1 MNWRKKSKKDW
12 GRLDLNYKETPFGK
26 IPEHWGVGTILENS
40 KLVTDYV
47 ANGSFASLKENV
59 QYKNEPDY
67 AILIRL
73 DDFNNEF
80 DGNFVYLSRHSY
92 DFLKKSKLFGNEIII
107 SNVGANVG
115 TVFKAPSLSKPMSLG
130 PNSIMFIPKGDNDF
144 YYYWMKSRFGQ
155 HMLKSIVSGS
165 AQPKFNKTDFRRLE
179 IPVPPINEQ
188 KEIGS
193 ILRSLDDRIAENK
206 KINHHLAEIAK
217 SIFDSYFIDLS
228 PYDGVMPDDWQLS
241 NLTGIANYLNGLAMQ
256 KHRPQS
262 NEQGLP
268 VLKIKELRQGFTDS
282 TSDLCSSNIRRDYI
296 IHDGD
301 VIFSWSGS
309 LLVDFWTGGDCGLN
323 QHLFKVSSETYDKWF
338 YYAWTKHHLDRF
350 VKMAADRAT
359 TMGHIKRDALEKAE
373 VLIPSNKD
381 YQEIGN
387 KLKPIYDQ
395 IINNRVESRKL
406 VALRDTLLPKLMS
419 GEISATD

>member
-1 MNWRKKSKKDW
+1 MNWRKKSKNDW
-12 GRLDLNYKETPFGK
+12 GRLGLISNSWQKKTLSDFIYFKNGK
-26 IPEHWGVGTILENS
+26 KRPSITGDIPVYGGNGILDYTSESNLENAVIIGRVGAYAGSVYYES
-40 KLVTDYV
+40 KKLWVSDNAIAAKAKDSSNIAFIYYL
-47 ANGSFASLKENV
+47 LKNLRLSERQIGTGQPLLTQN
-59 QYKNEPDY
+59 
-67 AILIRL
+67 IL
-73 DDFNNEF
+73 NNIE
-80 DGNFVYLSRHSY
+80 VYL
-92 DFLKKSKLFGNEIII
+92 
-107 SNVGANVG
+107 
-115 TVFKAPSLSKPMSLG
+115 PSLEEQCK
-130 PNSIMFIPKGDNDF
+130 I
-144 YYYWMKSRFGQ
+144 
-155 HMLKSIVSGS
+155 
-165 AQPKFNKTDFRRLE
+165 AE
-179 IPVPPINEQ
+179 I
-188 KEIGS
+188 
-193 ILRSLDDRIAENK
+193 LTTLDARIFENK

-419 GEISATD
+419 GEISVTD

>member
-1 MNWRKKSKKDW
+1 MNWRRKSKSDW
-12 GRLDLNYKETPFGK
+12 GRLDLNFKNLSE
-26 IPEHWGVGTILENS
+26 VS
-40 KLVTDYV
+40 DYV
-47 ANGSFASLKENV
+47 NERVKVENLTVENYISTENMLPNKGGIDKATKLPAAKTTSL
-59 QYKNEPDY
+59 Y
-67 AILIRL
+67 
-73 DDFNNEF
+73 
-80 DGNFVYLSRHSY
+80 S
-92 DFLKKSKLFGNEIII
+92 
-107 SNVGANVG
+107 
-115 TVFKAPSLSKPMSLG
+115 
-130 PNSIMFIPKGDNDF
+130 KGDILLSNIRTYFKKIWYTEKDGGCSNDVLVVRARGEIEPKF
-144 YYYWMKSRFGQ
+144 LYYVLSNDKFFEYSSATSKGTKMPRGDKSAIMQYQIPDMPLEEQRT
-155 HMLKSIVSGS
+155 IVSVLS
-165 AQPKFNKTDFRRLE
+165 A
-179 IPVPPINEQ
+179 
-188 KEIGS
+188 
-193 ILRSLDDRIAENK
+193 LDDRIAENK

-338 YYAWTKHHLDRF
+338 YYAWTKHHLYRF

>member
-12 GRLDLNYKETPFGK
+12 GRLDLNFKNLSE
-26 IPEHWGVGTILENS
+26 VS
-40 KLVTDYV
+40 DYV
-47 ANGSFASLKENV
+47 NERVKVENLTVENYISTENMLPNKGGIDKATKLPAAKTTSL
-59 QYKNEPDY
+59 Y
-67 AILIRL
+67 
-73 DDFNNEF
+73 
-80 DGNFVYLSRHSY
+80 S
-92 DFLKKSKLFGNEIII
+92 
-107 SNVGANVG
+107 
-115 TVFKAPSLSKPMSLG
+115 
-130 PNSIMFIPKGDNDF
+130 KGDILLSNIRTYFKKIWYTEKDGGCSNDVLVVRARGEIEPKF
-144 YYYWMKSRFGQ
+144 LYYVLSNDKFFEYSSATSKGTKMPRGDKSAIMQYQIPDMPLEEQRT
-155 HMLKSIVSGS
+155 IVSVLS
-165 AQPKFNKTDFRRLE
+165 A
-179 IPVPPINEQ
+179 
-188 KEIGS
+188 
-193 ILRSLDDRIAENK
+193 LDDRIAENK

>member
-1 MNWRKKSKKDW
+1 MNWRKKSKNDW
-12 GRLDLNYKETPFGK
+12 GRLDLILNKEIKYSKIIDSLYIKGRIGWKGLKKEEYLPNSNFRIINGK
-26 IPEHWGVGTILENS
+26 SVKEGGIDWGETGYITKERYDESPEIMLKSSDIVITKDGTIGKVALIDELTKPTTVASGLFVLRNINPEKWDTKFLYYYLISPFFKSFIESRTEGSVIPHLYQRDFEQLE
-40 KLVTDYV
+40 LPE
-47 ANGSFASLKENV
+47 FSLKEQRAVSNLLS
-59 QYKNEPDY
+59 
-67 AILIRL
+67 AL
-73 DDFNNEF
+73 DN
-80 DGNFVYLSRHSY
+80 
-92 DFLKKSKLFGNEIII
+92 
-107 SNVGANVG
+107 
-115 TVFKAPSLSKPMSLG
+115 
-130 PNSIMFIPKGDNDF
+130 
-144 YYYWMKSRFGQ
+144 
-155 HMLKSIVSGS
+155 
-165 AQPKFNKTDFRRLE
+165 
-179 IPVPPINEQ
+179 
-188 KEIGS
+188 
-193 ILRSLDDRIAENK
+193 RIAENK

-228 PYDGVMPDDWQLS
+228 PYNGVMPDDWQLS

-262 NEQGLP
+262 NEQGLT

-419 GEISATD
+419 GEISVTD

>member
-1 MNWRKKSKKDW
+1 MNWRRKSKSDW
-12 GRLDLNYKETPFGK
+12 GRLDLNFKNLSE
-26 IPEHWGVGTILENS
+26 VS
-40 KLVTDYV
+40 DYV
-47 ANGSFASLKENV
+47 NERVKVENLTVENYISTENMLPNKGGIDKATKLPAAKTTSL
-59 QYKNEPDY
+59 Y
-67 AILIRL
+67 
-73 DDFNNEF
+73 
-80 DGNFVYLSRHSY
+80 S
-92 DFLKKSKLFGNEIII
+92 
-107 SNVGANVG
+107 
-115 TVFKAPSLSKPMSLG
+115 
-130 PNSIMFIPKGDNDF
+130 KGDILLSNIRTYFKKIWYAEKDGGCSNDVLVVRARGEIEPKF
-144 YYYWMKSRFGQ
+144 LYYVLSNDKFFEYSSATSKGTKMPRGDKSAIMQYQIPDMPLEEQRT
-155 HMLKSIVSGS
+155 IVSVLS
-165 AQPKFNKTDFRRLE
+165 A
-179 IPVPPINEQ
+179 
-188 KEIGS
+188 
-193 ILRSLDDRIAENK
+193 LDDRIAENK